1 MFNFKKFANDLNFA
15 EKVDIKSIPGTLEQK
30 VEWVKNWFLRNG
42 VELSVQ
48 DAYAMLGHL
57 PLGPEAQ
64 HLEKYR
70 ANINQLRDLAGDAL
84 KQIVL
89 SQRPD
94 LQTRITNG
102 DKDAKKEL
110 DRLIYVTVSSKLGSI
125 VEYTIQLAN
134 QKFIPEL
141 VKLHSSSTRTLQDV
155 DSLRKYDSPE
165 EIATIQ
171 NFISQE
177 IMRLKNETNTK

>member
-1 MFNFKKFANDLNFA
+1 
-15 EKVDIKSIPGTLEQK
+15 
-30 VEWVKNWFLRNG
+30 
-42 VELSVQ
+42 
-48 DAYAMLGHL
+48 MLGHL

-125 VEYTIQLAN
+125 VEYTIQL
-134 QKFIPEL
+134 E
-141 VKLHSSSTRTLQDV
+141 V
-155 DSLRKYDSPE
+155 
-165 EIATIQ
+165 
-171 NFISQE
+171 
-177 IMRLKNETNTK
+177 